1 MSISDLEIIINNI
14 EKDPLNELKRSITT
28 YNKELAVNSF
38 KELMTE
44 KANPIKVLESMTEVM
59 RLIGKAYEDD
69 ELFLPDLIGASDTL
83 SAVVPLIE
91 DEIHKSGAEMKSLG
105 IIVLGT
111 VLGDIHTIG
120 KQMVGTLLRA
130 DGFTVYD
137 IGVDVSADKFM
148 DAIKTYNADI
158 LAMSALLTTTAYEQ
172 KRVISIMEKENLRDK
187 VKIMV
192 GGGAVTEE
200 FAKSI
205 GADGYDPT
213 APGAAKL
220 ARKLIGSKS

>member
-1 MSISDLEIIINNI
+1 MSISELEIITNNT
-14 EKDPLNELKRSITT
+14 EKDPLSELKRSITI
-28 YNKELAVNSF
+28 YDKELAVNSF
-38 KELMTE
+38 KKLMME
-44 KANPIKVLESMTEVM
+44 KTNPLIILESMTEVM

-69 ELFLPDLIGASDTL
+69 ELFLPDLIGASDTM
-83 SAVVPLIE
+83 SAVMPLVE
-91 DEIHKSGAEMKSLG
+91 TEIHNSGAEVKSLG

-137 IGVDVSADKFM
+137 IGVDVSAGKFI

-172 KRVISIMEKENLRDK
+172 KKVISIMEKENLRDV

-192 GGGAVTEE
+192 GGGAVTQE
-200 FAKSI
+200 FADSI

-220 ARKLIGSKS
+220 ARKLIGR

>member
-1 MSISDLEIIINNI
+1 MSNSELEIITNNI
-14 EKDPLNELKRSITT
+14 EKDPLSELKRSITI
-28 YNKELAVNSF
+28 YDKELAVSSF
-38 KELMTE
+38 KKLIAE
-44 KANPIKVLESMTEVM
+44 KTSPLIILESMTEVM

-69 ELFLPDLIGASDTL
+69 DLFLPDLIGASDTMA
-83 SAVVPLIE
+83 AVMPLVEI
-91 DEIHKSGAEMKSLG
+91 EIHNSGAEVKTLG
-105 IIVLGT
+105 VIVLGT

-137 IGVDVSADKFM
+137 IGVDVSADKFI

-172 KRVISIMEKENLRDK
+172 KKVISIMEKENLRDV

-192 GGGAVTEE
+192 GGGAVTQE
-200 FAKSI
+200 FADSI

-220 ARKLIGSKS
+220 ARKLIGR